1 MPSSGGPGGHGGH
14 GGPSGDMELSRLREE
29 VEQLRVVNMEEKMA
43 VDNLMRERDFYF
55 NKLRDIEILCQNYNE
70 ESDRKILDDVL
81 SILYKTEVSWNRK
94 NRLLQSVP

>member
-1 MPSSGGPGGHGGH
+1 MPSSGGPGGH

-94 NRLLQSVP
+94 NRLLQSGP